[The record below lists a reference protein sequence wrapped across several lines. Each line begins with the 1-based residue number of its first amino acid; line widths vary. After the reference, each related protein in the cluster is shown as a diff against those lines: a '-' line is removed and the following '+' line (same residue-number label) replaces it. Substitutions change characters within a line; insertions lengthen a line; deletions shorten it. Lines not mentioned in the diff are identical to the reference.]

1 MHKIHLKLKYVSPVG
16 KLLLF
21 IYIQTHTA
29 LIHYLVPKI
38 VSNSHYIQE
47 TGLKFWVSSSGFP
60 ETVNWAWM
68 ENEESMEFKDN

>member
-47 TGLKFWVSSSGFP
+47 TGLKF
-60 ETVNWAWM
+60 
-68 ENEESMEFKDN
+68 